1 MTQDDSIEVDKTD
14 GEGDGRVVMEVEENA
29 LVVHL
34 IQGVFIASNRNQ
46 LKQYILVF

>member
-1 MTQDDSIEVDKTD
+1 MV
-14 GEGDGRVVMEVEENA
+14 VVMEVDENA

-34 IQGVFIASNRNQ
+34 IQGVFIASNRSQ